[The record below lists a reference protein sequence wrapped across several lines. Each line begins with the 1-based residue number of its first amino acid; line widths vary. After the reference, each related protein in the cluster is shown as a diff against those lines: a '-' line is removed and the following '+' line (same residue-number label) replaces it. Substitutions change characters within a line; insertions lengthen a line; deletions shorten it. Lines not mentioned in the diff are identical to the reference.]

1 MTLQSKN
8 IRGIVIMETIENLR
22 EKAIKEYEAVYNEI
36 YERYKFKDERFLKMI
51 TQTNGHTEIAE
62 RVASD
67 ILSSDREECKK
78 EMQRRKESI
87 IKKNKDSICI

>member
-1 MTLQSKN
+1 
-8 IRGIVIMETIENLR
+8 METIENLR

-67 ILSSDREECKK
+67 ILSSDREEYKK

>member
-1 MTLQSKN
+1 MLES
-8 IRGIVIMETIENLR
+8 MEKLK
-22 EKAIKEYEAVYNEI
+22 EKAVKEYEAVYNAI
-36 YERYKFKDERFLKMI
+36 YERYKFKDERFLKRI
-51 TQTNGHTEIAE
+51 TQANGHTEIAE

-67 ILSSDREECKK
+67 ILSSDREEYKK

>member
-1 MTLQSKN
+1 
-8 IRGIVIMETIENLR
+8 METIENLR

>member
-1 MTLQSKN
+1 
-8 IRGIVIMETIENLR
+8 METIENLR
-22 EKAIKEYEAVYNEI
+22 EKAIKEYEVVYNEI

-67 ILSSDREECKK
+67 ILSSDREEYKK